1 MESAQPQP
9 AFPKPFVP
17 AEMELGH
24 GVKKKKINLFLTVCF
39 VDELFFSWLHP
50 LSQGFPRNQWG
61 WVWTG
66 RVIGCLAC

>member
-39 VDELFFSWLHP
+39 VDELFFSWLCP
-50 LSQGFPRNQWG
+50 PRGSPEING
-61 WVWTG
+61 SG
-66 RVIGCLAC
+66 SGEEE